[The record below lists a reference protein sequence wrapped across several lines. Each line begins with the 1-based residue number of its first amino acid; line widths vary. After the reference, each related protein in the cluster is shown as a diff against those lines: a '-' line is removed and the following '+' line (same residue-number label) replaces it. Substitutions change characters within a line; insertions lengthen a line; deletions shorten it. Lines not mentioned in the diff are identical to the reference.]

1 LRTYN
6 PINVKISSGAS
17 PKVCKI
23 LIVYHSQSGNT
34 QRMAESVARGA
45 AAITNVSVTLKRA
58 PEATLEDL
66 LECDGLAI
74 GSPEYF
80 GYMAGLVKDFFDR
93 TYNEARERKE
103 IFKKPYVVFVSAG
116 NDGTGALSH
125 IERIAMGY
133 QFKKVYAPVIAKGT
147 INQEILEKCEE
158 LGGTI
163 AAGCE
168 AGIY

>member
-1 LRTYN
+1 M
-6 PINVKISSGAS
+6 
-17 PKVCKI
+17 CKI
-23 LIVYHSQSGNT
+23 LIIYHSQSGNT
-34 QRMAESVARGA
+34 QKMAEQVARGA
-45 AAITNVSVTLKRA
+45 KSVENVSVTLKRA
-58 PEATLEDL
+58 TDATLQDL

-103 IFKKPYVVFVSAG
+103 IFKKPYVVFISAG

-133 QFKKVYAPVIAKGT
+133 QFKKVYAPVIARGA
-147 INQEILEKCEE
+147 IDQEILEKCEE

>member
-1 LRTYN
+1 
-6 PINVKISSGAS
+6 
-17 PKVCKI
+17 
-23 LIVYHSQSGNT
+23 
-34 QRMAESVARGA
+34 MAEYVAKGA
-45 AAITNVSVTLKRA
+45 AAITNVKVTLKRA
-58 PEATLEDL
+58 TDATLQDL

-103 IFKKPYVVFVSAG
+103 IFKKPYVVFISAG

-133 QFKKVYAPVIAKGT
+133 QFKKVYAPVIARGV
-147 INQEILEKCEE
+147 IDNAILEECGE
-158 LGGTI
+158 LGGTL